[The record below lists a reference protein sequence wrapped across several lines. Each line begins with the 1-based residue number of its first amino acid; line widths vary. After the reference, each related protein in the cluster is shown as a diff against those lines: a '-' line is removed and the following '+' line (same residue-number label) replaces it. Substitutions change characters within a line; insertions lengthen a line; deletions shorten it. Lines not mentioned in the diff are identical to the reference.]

1 MIDLSH
7 LQTEQR
13 NPATMHLD
21 QLTPLEIAQAM
32 SREDGKAVAAVASTL
47 PQIATAMTWAAESFG
62 DGGRLIYIGAG
73 TSGRLGLLDAVE
85 CPPTFG
91 VSANTVVGSIAGGRD
106 ALIAA

>member
-32 SREDGKAVAAVASTL
+32 NREDGKAVAAVASTL
-47 PQIATAMTWAAESFG
+47 PK
-62 DGGRLIYIGAG
+62 LP
-73 TSGRLGLLDAVE
+73 L
-85 CPPTFG
+85 P
-91 VSANTVVGSIAGGRD
+91 
-106 ALIAA
+106 